1 MKKISQIAVI
11 NFPFFYTLEQIVMKL
26 MGFGL
31 MLVPAFIT
39 RYLMDSRIEQG
50 EKIPLYW
57 FGIAIV
63 VTAAIHLFNFY
74 FMHYRSQMFTNQ
86 RASDFNSVI
95 ARKIASSR
103 MPEYEAEPKSKIYN
117 IMNSDI
123 ASIYTLSNY
132 IVGVPVNIIKA
143 IMVMWLLFDAH
154 YGFALIVLVMA
165 PLYALSSYT
174 NQGQRKKLMEE
185 ERKAADIWLEGVEV
199 MINSKVSIGLNR
211 AFPYILERSEREKD
225 AFYRARNRQHFYLL
239 ITLELPRMISTL
251 SLLLILIVGGNMV
264 VGGWLTLGTLV
275 FVTQLIGYE
284 FESLAELASL
294 QANFLNE
301 LPIFQRGKDF
311 VALPDGDSAPAAQ
324 MGGRQDVEDGH
335 PAAGKGNHAEEG
347 NLMPKKSENGQ
358 GHGQAAG
365 DAGIISLKD
374 AGILRPD
381 GSRLIQIDDFFV
393 EGPGL
398 ILIRGENGCGKSTL
412 FNILSGVFSEKQLE
426 TGEGGSCEISSM
438 YRDSLGYLFY
448 PNFIF
453 AGTVKENV
461 LYGRDI
467 PEREFERV
475 HKLLNLPPADKEV
488 RIRPENL
495 SLGEKQKIYL
505 ARLLLGDYKCI
516 LLDEPGSNLDDRTEE
531 NLIQA
536 LGEMKCGRLLLVI
549 SHNDRYDRIADRIY
563 TVKDGSMAAD

>member
-1 MKKISQIAVI
+1 
-11 NFPFFYTLEQIVMKL
+11 
-26 MGFGL
+26 
-31 MLVPAFIT
+31 
-39 RYLMDSRIEQG
+39 
-50 EKIPLYW
+50 
-57 FGIAIV
+57 
-63 VTAAIHLFNFY
+63 
-74 FMHYRSQMFTNQ
+74 
-86 RASDFNSVI
+86 
-95 ARKIASSR
+95 
-103 MPEYEAEPKSKIYN
+103 
-117 IMNSDI
+117 
-123 ASIYTLSNY
+123 
-132 IVGVPVNIIKA
+132 
-143 IMVMWLLFDAH
+143 
-154 YGFALIVLVMA
+154 
-165 PLYALSSYT
+165 
-174 NQGQRKKLMEE
+174 
-185 ERKAADIWLEGVEV
+185 
-199 MINSKVSIGLNR
+199 
-211 AFPYILERSEREKD
+211 
-225 AFYRARNRQHFYLL
+225 
-239 ITLELPRMISTL
+239 
-251 SLLLILIVGGNMV
+251 
-264 VGGWLTLGTLV
+264 
-275 FVTQLIGYE
+275 
-284 FESLAELASL
+284 
-294 QANFLNE
+294 
-301 LPIFQRGKDF
+301 
-311 VALPDGDSAPAAQ
+311 
-324 MGGRQDVEDGH
+324 
-335 PAAGKGNHAEEG
+335 
-347 NLMPKKSENGQ
+347 MPKKSENGQ

-381 GSRLIQIDDFFV
+381 GSRLIQIDDFSV